1 MSESSHGN
9 LKYFLD
15 KILNLEKEKEEISIE
30 IKEIFDEAK
39 SSGFE
44 TKIMKE
50 VIKIIKMGTKEY
62 LEKEDILY
70 LYLKE
75 VGIDPEKKH
84 GDFNE

>member
-1 MSESSHGN
+1 MSKSNNGN

-50 VIKIIKMGTKEY
+50 VIKIIKMGTREY

-75 VGIDPEKKH
+75 VGIDQEKKH

>member
-1 MSESSHGN
+1 MSESSHGS

-15 KILNLEKEKEEISIE
+15 KILNLEKEKEEISTE

-39 SSGFE
+39 SSGFD

-50 VIKIIKMGTKEY
+50 VIKIIKMGTRQY

-75 VGIDPEKKH
+75 VGIDPEKGY
-84 GDFNE
+84 GDSNE